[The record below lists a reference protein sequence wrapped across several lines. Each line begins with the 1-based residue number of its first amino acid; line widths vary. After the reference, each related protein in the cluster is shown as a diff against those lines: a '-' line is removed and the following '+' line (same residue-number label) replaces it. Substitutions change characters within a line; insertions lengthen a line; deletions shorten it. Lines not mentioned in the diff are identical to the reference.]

1 MDIKQLDQEI
11 DDVTDDPVDR
21 LLQEKKPAASGK
33 PIAILA
39 LLVAMASVT
48 ATGWHWWQAHQGDP
62 TQATQT
68 ETLARLQASQQQ
80 LANSVASIKQ
90 QLGATESPID
100 AAEFS
105 RQGQR
110 LRTVESQLAGI
121 QGQSGEDQAS
131 ISAMQGNVR
140 SLEQR
145 LSATE
150 SSLVSVAASSQN
162 SSVELNIAEIDFL
175 LRTASQRLNLFS
187 DPTAADLALLA
198 ADIQLEALNDPMFLS
213 VRQRIATARQTLA
226 AIPAIDHVQI
236 TAQLTDLQSKIPALP
251 FRGEL
256 EPQVQV
262 QSELP
267 DDAGWWA
274 SFKHTMSSLVTVRR
288 RVPEDQSLLSF
299 EDKDYLRQGLWLQFE
314 SARLAL
320 MRNDASGW
328 NGSLDR
334 LSDTVEQFFQSDSS
348 GVQALLR
355 EITALK
361 QVNVAP
367 RMPDISAPWAQL
379 RQLRDS
385 RRLLQSTTPVKAAP
399 VEDVPVE
406 DTGAEDAPTGG
417 ASATSGPAEGR
428 ADESEGSGV

>member
-21 LLQEKKPAASGK
+21 LLKEKKPASSGK

-39 LLVAMASVT
+39 LLVAMASVI
-48 ATGWHWWQAHQGDP
+48 AIGWHWWQAHQGDP
-62 TQATQT
+62 NQATQT
-68 ETLARLQASQQQ
+68 EALAQLQESQQQ
-80 LANSVASIKQ
+80 LANSVASFKQ
-90 QLGATESPID
+90 QLGAAESPID

-110 LRTVESQLAGI
+110 LRTVEGQLAGM

-131 ISAMQGNVR
+131 MGAMQGNVR

-150 SSLVSVAASSQN
+150 SGLVSVAASSQN

-175 LRTASQRLNLFS
+175 LRTASQRLSLFS
-187 DPTAADLALLA
+187 DPAAADLALLA

-226 AIPAIDHVQI
+226 ALPVIDHVQI
-236 TAQLTDLQSKIPALP
+236 TAQLTDLQSRIPALP
-251 FRGEL
+251 FRGEV
-256 EPQVQV
+256 EPQARAQA
-262 QSELP
+262 ELP

-288 RVPEDQSLLSF
+288 RVPEDQSLLSL
-299 EDKDYLRQGLWLQFE
+299 EDKDYLRQGLWLQLE

-320 MRNDASGW
+320 MRNDASSW

-334 LSDTVEQFFQSDSS
+334 LSDTVEQFFQNDSS
-348 GVQALLR
+348 GVQSLLR
-355 EITALK
+355 ETTALK
-361 QVNVAP
+361 QVDVAP
-367 RMPDISAPWAQL
+367 QMPDISAPWTKL

-385 RRLLQSTTPVKAAP
+385 RRLLQSTTPV
-399 VEDVPVE
+399 E
-406 DTGAEDAPTGG
+406 DTQTGG
-417 ASATSGPAEGR
+417 ASATSGPVEDKL
-428 ADESEGSGV
+428 DEDEGSGT